1 MMSMMRHLMH
11 VNALFLTNAA
21 EVMHRVDRIA
31 QQLLVC
37 YPGHPQAVIPGIPMF
52 LMIMANLAAAP
63 I

>member
-1 MMSMMRHLMH
+1 MMRHLMH
-11 VNALFLTNAA
+11 VNALFLTDAA

-37 YPGHPQAVIPGIPMF
+37 YPGHSQAVISGIPMF
-52 LMIMANLAAAP
+52 LIIMADLAAAP